1 MNSPKYGTRYVNV
14 LVNTDLFCFK
24 KGVDTCTQLTMLKKT
39 CAETSGLTRP
49 RARQTVNKSR
59 RRTSVRRTNWHEKNG
74 TRCGKDVEQK
84 LINEQILVT
93 NLVTWCIERGFS
105 GSGLSVRPTVNRK
118 GRGLEAT
125 RVIEKGE
132 CVLSVPLRRGI
143 VDEERGHPEEV
154 LALIKNAPWGVRLAC
169 RLLQELKK
177 RELSEFR
184 AYLELLPVDIETSP
198 LHYSEDL
205 IAQICYPQ
213 AQNEIR
219 EMKTAVNKW
228 FDLLE
233 KDDFNVAIAG
243 ATREEFTKAVAVVHS
258 RTYGMSS
265 GETGEGYFR
274 ALLPLADLLNHGGEQ
289 FLDENRSSTAIVNTE
304 TVAWSEILVDDDN
317 VNDDNDD
324 EQEAASIM
332 FTAQKTLEPGEE
344 ATMSYGDRSND
355 HFLIYYGFIP
365 KNNPHDDV
373 IIFENFDSAMIWHA
387 MCFDEFWR
395 REDIQARELNAVRAF
410 KETSLALENTTDAML
425 TKSEPRMKVLSDGR
439 VDARLL
445 AAFAALYAGDEELSR
460 KNAADD
466 TESLNAARKDVALRC
481 EQLLQTMQK
490 ASGKNEAEEIFE
502 SSLRTKK
509 TYENETERVISLFR
523 KNKMFILRDCAQKM
537 KLPLDV

>member
-1 MNSPKYGTRYVNV
+1 
-14 LVNTDLFCFK
+14 
-24 KGVDTCTQLTMLKKT
+24 
-39 CAETSGLTRP
+39 
-49 RARQTVNKSR
+49 
-59 RRTSVRRTNWHEKNG
+59 
-74 TRCGKDVEQK
+74 
-84 LINEQILVT
+84 
-93 NLVTWCIERGFS
+93 
-105 GSGLSVRPTVNRK
+105 
-118 GRGLEAT
+118 
-125 RVIEKGE
+125 
-132 CVLSVPLRRGI
+132 
-143 VDEERGHPEEV
+143 
-154 LALIKNAPWGVRLAC
+154 
-169 RLLQELKK
+169 
-177 RELSEFR
+177 
-184 AYLELLPVDIETSP
+184 
-198 LHYSEDL
+198 
-205 IAQICYPQ
+205 
-213 AQNEIR
+213 
-219 EMKTAVNKW
+219 
-228 FDLLE
+228 
-233 KDDFNVAIAG
+233 
-243 ATREEFTKAVAVVHS
+243 
-258 RTYGMSS
+258 
-265 GETGEGYFR
+265 
-274 ALLPLADLLNHGGEQ
+274 
-289 FLDENRSSTAIVNTE
+289 
-304 TVAWSEILVDDDN
+304 
-317 VNDDNDD
+317 
-324 EQEAASIM
+324 M